1 MSDLYTLRA
10 LTRRHGNRTIL
21 AVEELSLK
29 AGRIY
34 TLTGPNGAGKSTL
47 LQILAFLLPP
57 SGGEILYRGEPVAG
71 SNGALR
77 RLRREVTLLHQAPYL
92 FASTVFSNI
101 AFGLKARGIAGADM
115 RKRVAQALEL
125 VGLAGFEGRK
135 ARELSGGE
143 AQRVAM
149 ARALALRPAVLL
161 LDEPLANVDRESA
174 VILDRLIPTLPDAGT
189 TVILTTH
196 DPEHPDR
203 LGGETIHL
211 VAGRLVEG
219 SAAPLTQHP
228 TKRTERCPALKKP
241 EKSFSTASLPSA

>member
-1 MSDLYTLRA
+1 MSTLYSLRA
-10 LTRRHGNRTIL
+10 LTRRHGTRTIL
-21 AVEELSLK
+21 SVAELSLE

-47 LQILAFLLPP
+47 LQILAFLQPP
-57 SGGEILYRGEPVAG
+57 SGGELLYRGERVVW

-92 FASTVFSNI
+92 FASTVFSNV
-101 AFGLKARGIAGADM
+101 AFGLKARGIGGDEL
-115 RKRVAQALEL
+115 RERVSRALEL

-149 ARALALRPAVLL
+149 ARALALRPTVLL

-174 VILDRLIPTLPDAGT
+174 AILDGLIPTLPDAGT

-211 VAGRLVEG
+211 VAGQIAERG
-219 SAAPLTQHP
+219 TAPSTQHP
-228 TKRTERCPALKKP
+228 TKRTDRCPLSIKR